1 MSLDIRPDHLKIVEE
16 ILKKHLPDREVW
28 AFGSRVNG
36 TAKETSD
43 LDLVVIGENPL
54 DFQTLGALRDD
65 FSESN
70 LPYKV
75 DVVDWAKIGET
86 FREIIRKDKVV
97 IRENGFSDS
106 ELPYSSV
113 KLSEVAT
120 ITMGQSPPGSTYNE
134 IGIGAPFY
142 QGVTDFG
149 SRHPLTRVFC
159 SAPTRMALKGDI
171 LLSVRAPIGRVNI
184 STESCA
190 VGRGLAIIRG
200 NNSTDTTF
208 LEFYL
213 RTLKD
218 QWDALESQGSVFGNA
233 KKEDLEKLLVVWP
246 NSKIRRS
253 IVNILGTLDDK
264 IELNRRMNETL
275 EAMAQA
281 LFKSWFVDF
290 DPVRAKMEGRP
301 TGLPKEIEDLFP
313 DSFEDSEL
321 GEIPRGWEVGGL
333 ADITELQN
341 GYAFKSSDWVENG
354 IPVIKIGSVRPGFV
368 DIENVTFITESLAN
382 TKVDFRLYPG
392 DILVGLTGYV
402 GEIGKIPP
410 SKTFPILNQRVA
422 RFKPKS
428 VFNGLPLSGYIY
440 SCVRDPAFKKFAEE
454 KSHGSAQAN
463 VSTKDLLKYN
473 IILGNKEVFLNFE
486 KITIPIFQMILNN
499 FGEIKKL
506 MSIRSLLLPK
516 LLSGEVKVSDIP
528 PLQRSTGERQAK

>member
-1 MSLDIRPDHLKIVEE
+1 MIGEWKTARIEDIAEKVGMGP
-16 ILKKHLPDREVW
+16 
-28 AFGSRVNG
+28 FGS
-36 TAKETSD
+36 S
-43 LDLVVIGENPL
+43 I
-54 DFQTLGALRDD
+54 
-65 FSESN
+65 
-70 LPYKV
+70 KV
-75 DVVDWAKIGET
+75 ET
-86 FREIIRKDKVV
+86 FVPFGVPV
-97 IRENGFSDS
+97 ISGQHLNGFKVSDTCGFNF
-106 ELPYSSV
+106 
-113 KLSEVAT
+113 LSPEHAK
-120 ITMGQSPPGSTYNE
+120 
-134 IGIGAPFY
+134 
-142 QGVTDFG
+142 
-149 SRHPLTRVFC
+149 R
-159 SAPTRMALKGDI
+159 LKNAIVQRGDI
-171 LLSVRAPIGRVNI
+171 VFTHAGNIGQVAFVPDNSKFDQYVI
-184 STESCA
+184 SQ
-190 VGRGLAIIRG
+190 RQ
-200 NNSTDTTF
+200 
-208 LEFYL
+208 FYL
-213 RTLKD
+213 RCNKSMVIPEFVVAYFKTPEG
-218 QWDALESQGSVFGNA
+218 QH
-233 KKEDLEKLLVVWP
+233 KLLA
-246 NSKIRRS
+246 NRS
-253 IVNILGTLDDK
+253 QVGVPSISRPVTYLRTIEIPVPPLPEQRAIAHILGTLDDK
-264 IELNRRMNETL
+264 IELNRRINETL